1 MIEGPQAIDDRDIV
15 AGAGAETD
23 TVADLAGEY
32 LNFAFVAPFARR
44 RKMLCCIGGFFSP
57 VCFSGLRIQAFSRLF
72 FPIFFFFPPGAS
84 TATCSL
90 SSTSIHPTRCRPT
103 KTCRP

>member
-44 RKMLCCIGGFFSP
+44 RKMLCCIGG
-57 VCFSGLRIQAFSRLF
+57 CFSLPVFVYDRLQAVPPPF
-72 FPIFFFFPPGAS
+72 FPNFFFFPPGAG
-84 TATCSL
+84 TAESL
-90 SSTSIHPTRCRPT
+90 LRTTSLPPINSATRLN
-103 KTCRP
+103 